1 MDGRAYNH
9 GVKGNKGGARKGY
22 QYEEAQLK
30 KMRRL
35 LNKDLAIAERL
46 QNSKELNVTDKEK
59 LQILQARVL
68 KYADKL
74 HASRQTQEHSG
85 EINLPTPILKNVIH
99 RDNNAKQDTGT

>member
-1 MDGRAYNH
+1 MPLDKNDPRL
-9 GVKGNKGGARKGY
+9 KKGGRKGY

-35 LNKDLAIAERL
+35 LNKDLAIAEKL
-46 QNSKELNVTDKEK
+46 QNSKELDATDKEK

-74 HASRQTQEHSG
+74 HASRQA
-85 EINLPTPILKNVIH
+85 LPPYLIPEPCTPNSAPVISPP
-99 RDNNAKQDTGT
+99 

>member
-1 MDGRAYNH
+1 MPLDKNDPRL
-9 GVKGNKGGARKGY
+9 KKGGRKGY

-35 LNKDLAIAERL
+35 LNKDLAIAEKL
-46 QNSKELNVTDKEK
+46 QNSKELDATDKEK

-85 EINLPTPILKNVIH
+85 EIILPTPILKNVIQ
-99 RDNNAKQDTGT
+99 RDNNPTKNTGT